1 MGMNGRHDQMGT
13 KELESDVFVQVAWE
27 LEAIKKSSENM
38 KRNIL
43 GQWHGHFW
51 LYVKMSEN
59 YFKIL
64 EVGKN
69 VRSVLTIY
77 QKW

>member
-38 KRNIL
+38 KSNIL
-43 GQWHGHFW
+43 GQ
-51 LYVKMSEN
+51 
-59 YFKIL
+59 
-64 EVGKN
+64 
-69 VRSVLTIY
+69 
-77 QKW
+77 